1 MARLITCSSFNLV
14 AMAEQPKKYPSS
26 YFLFLD
32 AKKDEFVKEAGT
44 YKEGISLAAKAWRA
58 LSATDKKPYAE
69 EAAKRK
75 LQYEKELK
83 AFLEA
88 GGEKKKTKQILDV
101 TPTKRRKK
109 ETTAAKGDDTTP
121 SRKRKYHVNAR
132 KDDEPTPSK
141 ERKKDAN
148 APKRPAGGAYGCYLE
163 ENRQRF
169 MQQCKGQSA
178 TAVSKMAGEAWKAL
192 TAEDRKPFQDMYAS
206 KKKAYDKAKEAYK
219 KSGGGSPAGDHAEGD
234 GVSCIAGVP

>member
-1 MARLITCSSFNLV
+1 M
-14 AMAEQPKKYPSS
+14 
-26 YFLFLD
+26 
-32 AKKDEFVKEAGT
+32 KEAGT

-148 APKRPAGGAYGCYLE
+148 APKRPAGGAYGCHLE

-178 TAVSKMAGEAWKAL
+178 TAVSKMDNICGNTPDSLFPAGEMDMEGTSSHVMVKSIDDPWCNDIAAG
-192 TAEDRKPFQDMYAS
+192 RKFFECVANRKRFTNQF
-206 KKKAYDKAKEAYK
+206 KTLK
-219 KSGGGSPAGDHAEGD
+219 AGDLFVVVRKKNLGRR
-234 GVSCIAGVP
+234 SPLSL

>member
-1 MARLITCSSFNLV
+1 MARLITCSSFTLV
-14 AMAEQPKKYPSS
+14 AMAEQPKKYPGS

-44 YKEGISLAAKAWRA
+44 YNEGISLAAKAWRA

-83 AFLEA
+83 AFREF
-88 GGEKKKTKQILDV
+88 KKTTQ
-101 TPTKRRKK
+101 
-109 ETTAAKGDDTTP
+109 GDDTTP

-169 MQQCKGQSA
+169 MQQCKGQPA

-192 TAEDRKPFQDMYAS
+192 TAEDRKPFEDMYAS

-219 KSGGGSPAGDHAEGD
+219 KSGGSSPAGDHAEGD
-234 GVSCIAGVP
+234 GV

>member
-1 MARLITCSSFNLV
+1 MARLITCSSFTLV

-44 YKEGISLAAKAWRA
+44 YSKGISLAAKAWRA
-58 LSATDKKPYAE
+58 LSATDKKPYEE

-75 LQYEKELK
+75 K

-88 GGEKKKTKQILDV
+88 GGGKKKTKQILDV
-101 TPTKRRKK
+101 TPTKRKKK
-109 ETTAAKGDDTTP
+109 ETSAAKGDDTTP
-121 SRKRKYHVNAR
+121 SW
-132 KDDEPTPSK
+132 K

-178 TAVSKMAGEAWKAL
+178 TAVSKMAAN
-192 TAEDRKPFQDMYAS
+192 
-206 KKKAYDKAKEAYK
+206 
-219 KSGGGSPAGDHAEGD
+219 D
-234 GVSCIAGVP
+234 GA

>member
-1 MARLITCSSFNLV
+1 MARLITCSSFTLV
-14 AMAEQPKKYPSS
+14 AMAEPSQVKSPKKYPSQ

-32 AKKDEFVKEAGT
+32 AKKDEFVKQAGT

-109 ETTAAKGDDTTP
+109 ETTVAKGDDTTP

-178 TAVSKMAGEAWKAL
+178 TAVSKMAAN
-192 TAEDRKPFQDMYAS
+192 
-206 KKKAYDKAKEAYK
+206 
-219 KSGGGSPAGDHAEGD
+219 D
-234 GVSCIAGVP
+234 GA

>member
-1 MARLITCSSFNLV
+1 
-14 AMAEQPKKYPSS
+14 MAEQPKKYPSS

-75 LQYEKELK
+75 LQYEKERK

-109 ETTAAKGDDTTP
+109 ETTVAKGDDTTP

-178 TAVSKMAGEAWKAL
+178 TAVSKMDNICGNTPDSLFPAGEM
-192 TAEDRKPFQDMYAS
+192 DMEGTS
-206 KKKAYDKAKEAYK
+206 SHVMVKSIDDPLFSVIFFLFIDK
-219 KSGGGSPAGDHAEGD
+219 
-234 GVSCIAGVP
+234 IN

>member
-1 MARLITCSSFNLV
+1 MQEYNGERPAGLKREGKAALIV
-14 AMAEQPKKYPSS
+14 KAIPR
-26 YFLFLD
+26 
-32 AKKDEFVKEAGT
+32 DELLT
-44 YKEGISLAAKAWRA
+44 L
-58 LSATDKKPYAE
+58 L
-69 EAAKRK
+69 EAATGCGPPDS
-75 LQYEKELK
+75 
-83 AFLEA
+83 AA
-88 GGEKKKTKQILDV
+88 TGSA
-101 TPTKRRKK
+101 TKRRKK
-109 ETTAAKGDDTTP
+109 ETTVAKGDDTTP

-192 TAEDRKPFQDMYAS
+192 TAKDRKPFEDMYAS

-219 KSGGGSPAGDHAEGD
+219 KSGGGSLAGDHAEGD
-234 GVSCIAGVP
+234 GV

>member
-1 MARLITCSSFNLV
+1 MARLITCSSFTLV

-75 LQYEKELK
+75 LQYEKERK

-88 GGEKKKTKQILDV
+88 GGGKKKTKQILDV

-109 ETTAAKGDDTTP
+109 ETSAAKGDDTTP
-121 SRKRKYHVNAR
+121 SW
-132 KDDEPTPSK
+132 K

-169 MQQCKGQSA
+169 MQQCKGQPA

-192 TAEDRKPFQDMYAS
+192 TAEDRKPFEDMYGS

-234 GVSCIAGVP
+234 GV